1 MQKSSKLFYSEKCP
15 VDFYTRNQRGYL
27 FTWKLLS
34 SLDFHYNIDNK
45 LWGMEE
51 CKMRFNED
59 YFKDV
64 LVRMAH
70 HSSGLEGNTITLPET
85 VSIIL
90 HKIINGNRSLN
101 IRELYEIANH
111 EQAFDYMLDELGN
124 NQPFTIETVKIMH
137 RELTDRLQYDRG
149 MFKKDDN
156 AIIGATFQTASAQET
171 PSLMAQWIRNLQYQ
185 LEHAQS
191 DEEKIKIIGD
201 FHIQFERIHPFS
213 DGNGRTGRMIMN
225 YSLLQQGLPPL
236 IIQKEQKADYIKV
249 LSDVDRDAFY
259 DFCLPILEQE
269 KVIMRRFENKLLQHI
284 QIDEEI

>member
-1 MQKSSKLFYSEKCP
+1 
-15 VDFYTRNQRGYL
+15 
-27 FTWKLLS
+27 
-34 SLDFHYNIDNK
+34 
-45 LWGMEE
+45 
-51 CKMRFNED
+51 MRFNED

-101 IRELYEIANH
+101 IRELYEIVNH

-124 NQPFTIETVKIMH
+124 NQPLTIETVKIMH

-156 AIIGATFQTASAQET
+156 AIIGATFQTAGAQET
-171 PSLMAQWIRNLQYQ
+171 PSLMAQWIGNLQYQ

-191 DEEKIKIIGD
+191 DEENIKIIGD

-213 DGNGRTGRMIMN
+213 EGNGRTGRMIMN

-236 IIQKEQKADYIKV
+236 IIQKEQRADYIKV

-259 DFCLPILEQE
+259 DFCLPILQQE